1 MPDNLVQRLSD
12 QLTIR
17 DIELLRLAAHDE
29 HLMELEVAALS
40 EELIRRLIRSDPAA
54 TGPVAG
60 QDRLD
65 EVIAASAVV
74 IRDVYRALYA
84 QLRAQLTQV
93 MLDEQSAMRQAV
105 AKSLGVSNRTA
116 EVLVGSN
123 VERST
128 IRDIIDNRV
137 ITANANDA
145 ERLRGFFE
153 REAASHHRR
162 YAGALRQAFA
172 QDESLTQMQ
181 ARLRQVTDIVAREA
195 SAVVRTGYNHAV
207 SQLRVE
213 MMQRNSVLFR
223 GAIWISRLDSRT
235 TVLCASRSNGAW
247 DLNTGRPLP
256 ESPVQTR
263 FPGSPPAHFACRSQ
277 LHPLTRSATDIGMRG
292 SDEVRNAVNS
302 LTSEQRQLL
311 SVDPPADETYSQW
324 LRRQSVEVQSRVLG
338 SARRKLWL
346 EGKIELTALVNQ
358 KGRPLTLKQLQRRVA
373 S

>member
-1 MPDNLVQRLSD
+1 MSDNLVQRLSD
-12 QLTIR
+12 KLTIR

-29 HLMELEVAALS
+29 SRIEAEVAALTD
-40 EELIRRLIRSDPAA
+40 ELIRRLIRSDPTAV
-54 TGPVAG
+54 GPLAG

-65 EVIAASAVV
+65 EVITASAVV
-74 IRDVYRALYA
+74 IRDVYRALYTELRK
-84 QLRAQLTQV
+84 QLIEV
-93 MLDEQSAMRQAV
+93 MAGEHAIMRRAV
-105 AKSLGVSNRTA
+105 AESLGVSNRTA
-116 EVLVGSN
+116 SLLVGPGA
-123 VERST
+123 ERSAL
-128 IRDIIDNRV
+128 RDIINNRV
-137 ITANANDA
+137 ISANANDA

-153 REAASHHRR
+153 REAASHYRR
-162 YAGALRQAFA
+162 YAGALRQAFS

-207 SQLRVE
+207 SQLRIE

-223 GAIWISRLDSRT
+223 GVIWISRLDSRT

-263 FPGSPPAHFACRSQ
+263 FPGPPPAHFACRSQ

-292 SDEVRNAVNS
+292 SDEVRDAVNS
-302 LTSEQRQLL
+302 LTDEQRQLL
-311 SVDPPADETYSQW
+311 SPDPPADETYSQW

-346 EGKIELTALVNQ
+346 EGKIQLTDLVNQ
-358 KGRPLTLKQLQRRVA
+358 KGRPLTLEQLQRRMA